1 MLGYSKVAMIL
12 KFFKD
17 LFKLILFGV
26 FLVGLSFLSGFIV
39 MKLYLAGGEVEV
51 PDLTGKEVKEA
62 ERLLAM
68 KGLSLKL
75 VDEKNDSSVPKNH
88 VLSQDPAPNSRIKQ
102 NRTVRVVLS
111 LGPEEVTVPTVVGK
125 PLRNAQILLRQNGL
139 SAGRT
144 VYIHSDQVPMDGVIA
159 QNPPGESKYSKKGK
173 VDLLLSRGP
182 SEKSYIMPDLIGKKL
197 DFAKKVLE
205 EIGLVVGRVER
216 EAYEGVEVDVVISQN
231 PKPGTIIKKENLV
244 NLVVSEGSFG
254 PQVESRFIP
263 TNPVT
268 QVSLEY
274 VVPEGPPTQEVRVI
288 VNNDEGVSEIFRQFL
303 PPGMR
308 IQVAVPVIGET
319 LVGIY
324 IDGMLVQ
331 QRRF

>member
-1 MLGYSKVAMIL
+1 MIL

-17 LFKLILFGV
+17 LLKFILFVV

-68 KGLSLKL
+68 KGLSLKQ
-75 VDEKNDSSVPKNH
+75 VDGKNDPSIPKNH
-88 VLSQDPAPNSRIKQ
+88 ILSQDPGPNSRIKQ

-111 LGPEEVTVPTVVGK
+111 LGPEEVTVPTLVGK

-139 SAGRT
+139 LMGRT
-144 VYIHSDQVPMDGVIA
+144 VYIHSDQVPMDSVIA

-182 SEKSYIMPDLIGKKL
+182 FEKSYIMPDLIGKKL
-197 DFAKKVLE
+197 DLAKKVLE

-216 EAYEGVEVDVVISQN
+216 EVYDGVGLDVIISQN

-244 NLVVSEGSFG
+244 NLVVSSGSFG
-254 PQVESRFIP
+254 PETESRFIP
-263 TNPVT
+263 TSPVT
-268 QVSLEY
+268 HVSLEY
-274 VVPEGPPTQEVRVI
+274 VVPEGPPAQEVRVL
-288 VNNDEGVSEIFRQFL
+288 VNNDHGVSEIFKQFL

>member
-1 MLGYSKVAMIL
+1 MIL

-17 LFKLILFGV
+17 LLKFILFVV

-68 KGLSLKL
+68 KGLSLKQ
-75 VDEKNDSSVPKNH
+75 VDGKNDPSIPKNH
-88 VLSQDPAPNSRIKQ
+88 ILSQDPGPNSRIKQ

-111 LGPEEVTVPTVVGK
+111 LGPEEVTVPTLVGK

-139 SAGRT
+139 LMGRT
-144 VYIHSDQVPMDGVIA
+144 VYIHSDQVPMDSVIA

-182 SEKSYIMPDLIGKKL
+182 FEKSYIMPDLIGKKL
-197 DFAKKVLE
+197 DLAKKVLE

-216 EAYEGVEVDVVISQN
+216 EVYDGVELDVIISQN

-244 NLVVSEGSFG
+244 NLVVSSGSFG
-254 PQVESRFIP
+254 PETESRFIP
-263 TNPVT
+263 TSPVT
-268 QVSLEY
+268 HVSLEY
-274 VVPEGPPTQEVRVI
+274 VVPEGPPAQEVRVL
-288 VNNDEGVSEIFRQFL
+288 VNNDHGVSEIFKQFL

>member
-1 MLGYSKVAMIL
+1 MIL

-17 LFKLILFGV
+17 LLKFILFVV

-68 KGLSLKL
+68 KGLSLKQ
-75 VDEKNDSSVPKNH
+75 VDGKNDPSIPKNH
-88 VLSQDPAPNSRIKQ
+88 ILSQDPGPNSRIKQ

-111 LGPEEVTVPTVVGK
+111 LGPEEVTVPTLVGK

-139 SAGRT
+139 LMGRT
-144 VYIHSDQVPMDGVIA
+144 VYIHSDQVPMDSVIA

-182 SEKSYIMPDLIGKKL
+182 FEKSYIMPDLIGKKL
-197 DFAKKVLE
+197 DLAKKVLE

-216 EAYEGVEVDVVISQN
+216 EVYDGVELDVIINQN

-244 NLVVSEGSFG
+244 NLVVSSGSSG
-254 PQVESRFIP
+254 PETESKFIP
-263 TNPVT
+263 TSPVT

-274 VVPEGPPTQEVRVI
+274 VVPEGPPAQEVRVL
-288 VNNDEGVSEIFRQFL
+288 VNNDHGVSEIFKQFL